1 MRLNLKTGKLN
12 SQKYKKS
19 KKAQEL
25 GIEEIVKKDLYTYY
39 NRAMTQELYEKQI
52 EKIFGKEDFYRKD
65 EAQYLIRINPMLK
78 QSMKAKLVELIELV
92 NEMGYTKASEEWS
105 ERYSLNTFN
114 NHKKKLELLGIN
126 ILTYDKKIKGTE
138 ILSKKVSNFALLAN
152 GVQEIIDNPN
162 I

>member
-19 KKAQEL
+19 IQALKL
-25 GIEEIVKKDLYTYY
+25 GIKGIVKKDLHTYY
-39 NRAMTQELYEKQI
+39 NRAMTQELYENQI
-52 EKIFGKEDFYRKD
+52 EKIFGREDFYKID
-65 EAQYLIRINPMLK
+65 EAQYLIRRNPILK
-78 QSMKAKLVELIELV
+78 QSMKAKLVELLELV

-126 ILTYDKKIKGTE
+126 ILTYDKKINGTE

-152 GVQEIIDNPN
+152 GVQELN
-162 I
+162 

>member
-19 KKAQEL
+19 IQALKL
-25 GIEEIVKKDLYTYY
+25 GLKGIVKKDLHTYY
-39 NRAMTQELYEKQI
+39 NRAMTQELYENQI
-52 EKIFGKEDFYRKD
+52 EKIFGREDFYKID
-65 EAQYLIRINPMLK
+65 EAQYLIRRNPILK
-78 QSMKAKLVELIELV
+78 QSMKAKLVELLELV

-105 ERYSLNTFN
+105 ERYSWNTFN

-126 ILTYDKKIKGTE
+126 ILTYDKKINGTE

-152 GVQEIIDNPN
+152 GVQELN
-162 I
+162 